1 MGFADEFQP
10 DDSADE
16 QQQEEDPRE
25 GRRFVQE
32 QNSRQ
37 HRSHGTDARPH
48 RIGRADRSDCVALA
62 SSVMLSASDSRNPVP
77 HQQYS
82 APVASFIF
90 PRQNAKPVSNRPATI
105 SMIPVHRVVFYSFTD
120 AKLPVKF
127 RPALYI

>member
-48 RIGRADRSDCVALA
+48 RIGRADRQRLGR
-62 SSVMLSASDSRNPVP
+62 LG
-77 HQQYS
+77 QQYS

-105 SMIPVHRVVFYSFTD
+105 SMIQFIASCFILLRMQSYP
-120 AKLPVKF
+120 
-127 RPALYI
+127 